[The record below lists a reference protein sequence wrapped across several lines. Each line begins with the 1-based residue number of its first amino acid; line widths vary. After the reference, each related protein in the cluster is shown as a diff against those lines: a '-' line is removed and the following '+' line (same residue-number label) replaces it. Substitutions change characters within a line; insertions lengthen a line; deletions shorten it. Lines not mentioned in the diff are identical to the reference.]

1 MILMSYMWLI
11 LHKMKTKRVFMN
23 QEQYVTE
30 YDGLVQTR
38 ELQMLKSLLPFA
50 SIQSQMPLAILIQ
63 SMEFRN
69 TIQMFQNNANV
80 LSACSVHNEP
90 DKRSA
95 MIQTLRRFCTPK
107 EKETI
112 DTLLNIMCVM
122 EEMHG

>member
-1 MILMSYMWLI
+1 MD
-11 LHKMKTKRVFMN
+11 
-23 QEQYVTE
+23 QENYTTE

-50 SIQSQMPLAILIQ
+50 NIRSQMPLAILIQ

-69 TIQMFQNNANV
+69 TIQMFQNNANI
-80 LSACSVHNEP
+80 LSTCNVHNEP
-90 DKRSA
+90 DKKNA
-95 MIQTLRRFCTPK
+95 MLQTLRKFCTPR

-112 DTLLNIMCVM
+112 DTILNIMCVM